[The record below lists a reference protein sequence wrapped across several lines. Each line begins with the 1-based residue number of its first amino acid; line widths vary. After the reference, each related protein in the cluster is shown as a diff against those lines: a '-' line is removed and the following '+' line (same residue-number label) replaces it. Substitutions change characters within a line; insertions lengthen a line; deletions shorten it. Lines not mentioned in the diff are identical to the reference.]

1 MASPFGPI
9 LHPLVEAASRGEF
22 PAFTQAGVERRKHM
36 GRVGELLRSWAQAR
50 GGSDLDVAR
59 WAAAGYLHDTLRDAD
74 PDGLRP
80 LLDGAFP
87 SYPGKVL
94 HGPAAARLLAQEGVA
109 DEDLLHAIAFHTLGS
124 PDFTEIGLAL
134 FAADFL
140 EPGRKTR
147 EGWRGKLRRR
157 VPEALEEVVREI
169 LEARLR
175 HLLERGRPLRPETV
189 AFWNRMTEGQGWAS
203 ASEV

>member
-1 MASPFGPI
+1 MALPPNHT

-22 PAFTQAGVERRKHM
+22 PDFTQAGPERRRHM
-36 GRVGELLRSWAQAR
+36 SRVGELLRSWAQAR
-50 GGSDLDVAR
+50 GASEPEVAR

-74 PDGLRP
+74 PDELRP
-80 LLDGAFP
+80 LVDGAFVD
-87 SYPGKVL
+87 YPGKVL
-94 HGPAAARLLAQEGVA
+94 HGPAASRLLAEQGVGDEG
-109 DEDLLHAIAFHTLGS
+109 LLHAIAYHTLGS
-124 PDFTEIGLAL
+124 PGFTEIGLAL

-140 EPGRKTR
+140 EPGRKMR

-157 VPEALEEVVREI
+157 VPKDLEKVVKEI

-175 HLLERGRPLRPETV
+175 HLLERGRPLRAETV

-203 ASEV
+203 ASEL